1 MSLPVLIVGA
11 GPAGLVAAAELAR
24 RGVDVRLVEQSAAPF
39 PGSRAKG
46 IQPRTLEV
54 FESLGVVEEVIS
66 SGGPF
71 PRWRSYRA
79 GRLSW
84 EKSIYEMLGMGQP
97 TASPAIPYPETWM
110 IPQSRT
116 EEILRGA
123 LGRLGVRVEYRSTLT
138 GLVTGDTDVIA
149 TIRSPD
155 GLARLRSSY
164 VIAADGAASTARK
177 LLGITFDGVTRDD
190 QRFLTADIR
199 TTGLDRVYWHN
210 WSRPDNPA
218 ARVSICPL
226 PGTDIFQFVAPLLPG
241 DSSVPDLATVQRL
254 FDERSDGDPVTID
267 EILWGAA
274 HRVNERLASLF
285 RIGRVFLVGDAAHA
299 LPATGGQGLN
309 TAVQDSHNL
318 GWKIAAVLRGAPE
331 ELLHSYEEERRP
343 IAARLMKGLGAAD
356 DRGEVADIFQ
366 LRNNYRGRRLS
377 VEARRTPG
385 AVQAGDRAP
394 DGPLR
399 LSDGSRLRLFEFMG
413 GGRFTA
419 LTFGKRA
426 AEGCRAVTDHGDPTD
441 ALQLLDIHNE
451 SPTTVNMLRATYDVA
466 DDDAL
471 FLVRPDGH
479 VGLAAEDRFAE
490 RLEDYLAQVSPSS
503 GRAARTLT

>member
-11 GPAGLVAAAELAR
+11 GPAGLVAACELAR
-24 RGVDVRLVEQSAAPF
+24 RGVDVRLVEQAASPSS
-39 PGSRAKG
+39 GSRAKG

-54 FESLGVVEEVIS
+54 FESLSVVEEVIS

-79 GRLSW
+79 GRLAW

-97 TASPAIPYPETWM
+97 TASQAIPYPETWM
-110 IPQSRT
+110 LPQSRT

-123 LGRLGVRVEYRSTLT
+123 LGGLGVQVEYRSALT
-138 GLVTGDTDVIA
+138 GLVTDGTDVIA

-155 GLARLRSSY
+155 GPERIRSPY
-164 VIAADGAASTARK
+164 VIAADGAASAARK

-190 QRFLTADIR
+190 QRFLTADVR
-199 TTGLDRVYWHN
+199 TTGLDRTYWHN
-210 WSRPDNPA
+210 WSRPDDPA

-226 PGTDIFQFVAPLLPG
+226 PGTDIFQFVAPVLAG

-254 FDERSDGDPVTID
+254 FDERSDGEAVTID
-267 EILWGAA
+267 EVLWGTE
-274 HRVNERLASLF
+274 HRANERLASLF

-299 LPATGGQGLN
+299 LPAAGGQGLN

-318 GWKIAAVLRGAPE
+318 GWKIASVLHGAPE
-331 ELLHSYEEERRP
+331 ELLDSYEEERRP
-343 IAARLMKGLGAAD
+343 IAARLMKGLGATD

-377 VEARRTPG
+377 VEARRTPEG
-385 AVQAGDRAP
+385 VRAGDRAP

-399 LSDGSRLRLFEFMG
+399 FPDGSRLRLFEFMRE
-413 GGRFTA
+413 GRFTA
-419 LTFGKRA
+419 LAFGDRA
-426 AEGCRAVTDHGDPTD
+426 AEGCRAVADHGDPAD
-441 ALQLLDIHNE
+441 ALRLLDVHHA
-451 SPTTVNMLRATYDVA
+451 SPATADALRVTYGVT
-466 DDDAL
+466 DDDVL
-471 FLVRPDGH
+471 LLVRPDGH

-490 RLEDYLAQVSPSS
+490 RLEDYLARVTPW
-503 GRAARTLT
+503 GLVRR